1 MVSIGVDLGYGDTKV
16 IGLNDKRVK
25 FPSRWAKH
33 DNEAW
38 GIGGSVTV
46 LNVDDQFHFVFGEN
60 AMGANVREPLGDG
73 RLADPDS
80 LPLLAA
86 ALWSSDIG
94 ADGQTAE
101 VTLGSGTPLG
111 TFDREVAAARQAL
124 EGKTLR
130 ITSLDGQSRQF
141 LVKKLIMRPQGV
153 GAALYMLDRGLIEQQ
168 PGYGIIVDIGSRTTD
183 VLTIN
188 LLNLEPVVEMSFS
201 IQAGI
206 GDAVSDISKAIAK
219 ETGFV
224 VPTDIAQRALGQ
236 QVMFKQRK
244 VGGPEVSDPI
254 LNSLTN
260 RILDNLR
267 SNLRGELDRVTAL
280 VPVGGGASLIGERLE
295 VLAPG
300 AMVKIPDDDLP
311 YANALGYRDAADR
324 ALQ

>member
-16 IGLNDKRVK
+16 IGLNDKRLK

-33 DNEAW
+33 DNESW
-38 GIGGSVTV
+38 GIGGSVIV
-46 LNVDDQFHFVFGEN
+46 LKVDDQFNYVFGEN
-60 AMGANVREPLGDG
+60 AMGAGVREPLGDG

-86 ALWSSDIG
+86 ALWASEIG
-94 ADGQTAE
+94 SDGQTAT
-101 VTLGSGTPLG
+101 VTVGSGTPLG
-111 TFDREVAAARQAL
+111 TFDREVTAARQTL
-124 EGKTLR
+124 EGRTFK
-130 ITSLDGQSRQF
+130 ITSLDGQIRQ
-141 LVKKLIMRPQGV
+141 VRIDKLIMRPQGV

-188 LLNLEPVVEMSFS
+188 LLNMEPVVEMSFS
-201 IQAGI
+201 VQAGI
-206 GDAVSDISKAIAK
+206 GDAVSDISKSIAK

-224 VPTDIAQRALGQ
+224 VPTDIAQKALSQ

-244 VGGPEVSDPI
+244 VGGHEVSDPI

-295 VLAPG
+295 ILAPG
-300 AMVKIPDDDLP
+300 AMIRIPDEDLP
-311 YANALGYRDAADR
+311 YANALGYRDAAER
-324 ALQ
+324 SQ